1 MKILFYGA
9 KDYDQQFFDKLA
21 PQYPGVSIKFI
32 EANIYEETASLAKG
46 YDGICAFVNGDL
58 GAPVVEE
65 LNRQG
70 VRLILMRCAGYNNVD
85 LDTAAKYGIKVLRV
99 PGYSPEAV
107 AEHAMALVLT
117 ANRHT
122 HKAYIKCRE
131 NNFALNGLMGVNLYQ
146 KTAGIVGTGKI
157 GLAMARICRGF
168 GMKVIAYDL
177 FPNKELDFLEY
188 VSLDELFRRSDL
200 ISLHCPLTEET
211 HHLINEESIAKMKDG
226 VILVNTSRGGLI
238 RTDDLIAGIRDHK
251 FFAVGLDVYEEETDF
266 VYEDMSE
273 RILQSSTIQR
283 LLSFPN
289 VAMTS
294 HQGFFTEEALTNI
307 AETTLQ
313 NAQRPRSASTPATAM
328 SRRSTTW

>member
-9 KDYDQQFFDKLA
+9 KDYDQQFFDRLH
-21 PQYPGVSIKFI
+21 PDYPEIEITFI
-32 EANIYEETASLAKG
+32 EANIYQETASLSAG

-58 GAPVVEE
+58 SAPVIRE
-65 LNRQG
+65 LFHQG

-85 LDTAAKYGIKVLRV
+85 LKAARECDMKVLRV

-131 NNFALNGLMGVNLYQ
+131 NNFSLNGLMGVNLYG

-168 GMKVIAYDL
+168 GMNIFAFDL
-177 FPNKELDFLEY
+177 YPNKNMDFLTY
-188 VSLDELFRRSDL
+188 VSLEKLLRSSDL
-200 ISLHCPLTEET
+200 ISLHCPLTEESY
-211 HHLINEESIAKMKDG
+211 HMINRDSIAQMKDG

-238 RTDDLIAGIRDHK
+238 CTEDLIAGIRDHK
-251 FFAVGLDVYEEETDF
+251 FHAVGLDVYEEESQF

-273 RILQSSTIQR
+273 RILKSSTVQR

-289 VAMTS
+289 VALTS

-307 AETTLQ
+307 AETTLE
-313 NAQRPRSASTPATAM
+313 NAEAFRTNIELKNEVSL
-328 SRRSTTW
+328 

>member
-1 MKILFYGA
+1 MKILFYSA
-9 KDYDQQFFDKLA
+9 KDYDQQFFDKLK
-21 PQYPGVSIKFI
+21 PEYPDIEFVFI
-32 EANIYEETASLAKG
+32 ESNLYKETASLAAG
-46 YDGICAFVNGDL
+46 YDGICAFVNADL
-58 GAPVVEE
+58 SADVIEE
-65 LNRQG
+65 LHQQRI
-70 VRLILMRCAGYNNVD
+70 RLILMRCAGYNNVD
-85 LDTAAKYGIKVLRV
+85 LAKAKECGISVLRV

-131 NNFALNGLMGVNLYQ
+131 NNFSLNGLMGINLYG

-157 GLAMARICRGF
+157 GLAMARICQGF
-168 GMKVIAYDL
+168 GMKVLAYDP
-177 FPNKELDFLEY
+177 FPNEKTGLLY
-188 VSLDELFRRSDL
+188 VSLEQLFSSSDL
-200 ISLHCPLTEET
+200 ISLHCPLTPET
-211 HHLINEESIAKMKDG
+211 HHIVNRESISHMKDG

-238 RTDDLIAGIRDHK
+238 CTEDLIAGIRDHK
-251 FFAVGLDVYEEETDF
+251 FFAVGLDVYEEESDF

-273 RILQSSTIQR
+273 YILKTSTVQR

-289 VAMTS
+289 VALTS

-313 NAQRPRSASTPATAM
+313 NAEAFRTGM
-328 SRRSTTW
+328 ELKNEIYL

>member
-1 MKILFYGA
+1 
-9 KDYDQQFFDKLA
+9 
-21 PQYPGVSIKFI
+21 
-32 EANIYEETASLAKG
+32 
-46 YDGICAFVNGDL
+46 
-58 GAPVVEE
+58 
-65 LNRQG
+65 
-70 VRLILMRCAGYNNVD
+70 
-85 LDTAAKYGIKVLRV
+85 
-99 PGYSPEAV
+99 
-107 AEHAMALVLT
+107 MALVLT

-131 NNFALNGLMGVNLYQ
+131 NNFALNGLMGVNLYK

-168 GMKVIAYDL
+168 GMRVIAYDL
-177 FPNKELDFLEY
+177 YPNKELDFLEY
-188 VSLDELFRRSDL
+188 VSLDELLSTSDL

-211 HHLINEESIAKMKDG
+211 HHLINEDSISKMKDG

-238 RTDDLIAGIRDHK
+238 KTEDLIAGIRD
-251 FFAVGLDVYEEETDF
+251 
-266 VYEDMSE
+266 EDMSE

-313 NAQRPRSASTPATAM
+313 NAADFRDGKELKNQVTI
-328 SRRSTTW
+328 

>member
-9 KDYDQQFFDKLA
+9 KDYDQQFFDRLH
-21 PQYPGVSIKFI
+21 PDYPEIEITFI
-32 EANIYEETASLAKG
+32 EANIYQETASLSAG

-58 GAPVVEE
+58 SGPVIRE
-65 LNRQG
+65 LFHQG

-85 LDTAAKYGIKVLRV
+85 LKAARECDMKVLRV

-131 NNFALNGLMGVNLYQ
+131 NNFSLNGLMGVNLYG

-168 GMKVIAYDL
+168 GMNIFAFDL
-177 FPNKELDFLEY
+177 YPNKNMDFLTY
-188 VSLDELFRRSDL
+188 VSLEKLLRSSDL
-200 ISLHCPLTEET
+200 ISLHCPLTEESY
-211 HHLINEESIAKMKDG
+211 HMINRDSIAQMKDG

-238 RTDDLIAGIRDHK
+238 CTEDLIAGIRDHK
-251 FFAVGLDVYEEETDF
+251 FQAIGLDVYEEESQF

-273 RILQSSTIQR
+273 RILKSSTVQR

-289 VAMTS
+289 VALTS

-307 AETTLQ
+307 AETTLE
-313 NAQRPRSASTPATAM
+313 NAENFRLGKELKNQVLV
-328 SRRSTTW
+328 

>member
-1 MKILFYGA
+1 MKILFYGT
-9 KDYDQQFFDKLA
+9 KNYDEQFFEKLL
-21 PQYPGVSIKFI
+21 PNYPGIEMKFI
-32 EANIYEETASLAKG
+32 EANIHEETASLAEG
-46 YDGICAFVNGDL
+46 YDAICAFVNADL
-58 GAPVVEE
+58 GTPVIEE
-65 LNRQG
+65 LNRRG
-70 VRLILMRCAGYNNVD
+70 VKLILMRCAGYNNVD
-85 LDTAAKYGIKVLRV
+85 LNSAHKYGIKVLRV

-131 NNFALNGLMGVNLYQ
+131 NNFALNGLMGVNLYK
-146 KTAGIVGTGKI
+146 KTAGIIGTGKI
-157 GLAMARICRGF
+157 GQAMARICRGF

-177 FPNKELDFLEY
+177 YPDKSLDFLEY
-188 VSLDELFRRSDL
+188 VSLDELLSASDL

-211 HHLINEESIAKMKDG
+211 RHLINEASIAKMKDG

-238 RTDDLIAGIRDHK
+238 KTEDLINGIRDHK

-283 LLSFPN
+283 VLSFPN
-289 VAMTS
+289 VTMTS

-307 AETTLQ
+307 AETTLE
-313 NAQRPRSASTPATAM
+313 NAWAFLNGNELKNEILS
-328 SRRSTTW
+328 